1 MLDFLIHKDIELFIY
16 LNNLGSAQWDG
27 FWLFVTNKFSSIP
40 LYAILLYFTY
50 KQFGLKRTLVILL
63 FGIMLIVVSDQ
74 TSNLFK
80 YSFKRLRPC
89 HNNDISSMIRIVKD
103 GCGGLYGYF
112 SGHAINS
119 MGIAMFFGL
128 LLKNS
133 YKYLFSILIFWALV
147 IAYSRIY
154 VGVHYPLDVITG
166 VIFGVLYGTLFNK
179 LLTYILAKIKIQL

>member
-40 LYAILLYFTY
+40 LYVILLYFTY
-50 KQFGLKRTLVILL
+50 KQFGLKRTIVILL

-179 LLTYILAKIKIQL
+179 LLTYILAKIKI